1 MKLYHVMHNAVCAS
15 CSKTPNKRHA
25 AFLPRVTTIVWYML
39 PTCLSVCPSVC
50 LSQAGILSKQLD
62 EMRWFLTWRLPFSYH
77 PLDSSKI
84 KGFLCGTLSQTL
96 DLENSATTGRSCCQQ
111 NSSTVELV
119 YHTSDGQRVEAA
131 YYTSE
136 ML

>member
-1 MKLYHVMHNAVCAS
+1 VVTAVIYAIEADILKVTRKEAARGDAA
-15 CSKTPNKRHA
+15 CSPP
-25 AFLPRVTTIVWYML
+25 LLWP
-39 PTCLSVCPSVC
+39 
-50 LSQAGILSKQLD
+50 QLD
-62 EMRWFLTWRLPFSYH
+62 EMSWFLTWRLPFSYY

-84 KGFLCGTLSQTL
+84 KVFLCGTLSQTL